1 MKPLKVFSKAVRA
14 YRLDFAQGLHNYSK
28 IFASQTLWESNN
40 AYFILNKFLMH
51 RNFYLLVLLFAFLAW
66 NAPFVT
72 NQNVF
77 SQSYSEQDEK
87 EAKAE
92 KERQKFV
99 KKMQAL
105 LDAAQKSGFSE
116 KQIREISVTRD
127 GKLVHVWDFLE
138 QEKLRQKKEAL
149 AKKKFVQRERYL
161 TVMDIADELESSETR
176 ELDALKD
183 RSIFMGAEE
192 K

>member
-1 MKPLKVFSKAVRA
+1 
-14 YRLDFAQGLHNYSK
+14 
-28 IFASQTLWESNN
+28 
-40 AYFILNKFLMH
+40 MH
-51 RNFYLLVLLFAFLAW
+51 RYFHLIVLLFAFLSW
-66 NAPFVT
+66 NVPFVT

-77 SQSYSEQDEK
+77 SQSYLELDKK
-87 EAKAE
+87 EAKVE

-99 KKMQAL
+99 KEMQAL
-105 LDAAQKSGFSE
+105 LYAAQKSGFSD

-149 AKKKFVQRERYL
+149 AKKKFVPRERYL
-161 TVMDIADELESSETR
+161 TVMDIANELESSETL

>member
-1 MKPLKVFSKAVRA
+1 
-14 YRLDFAQGLHNYSK
+14 
-28 IFASQTLWESNN
+28 
-40 AYFILNKFLMH
+40 MH
-51 RNFYLLVLLFAFLAW
+51 RYFYLLVLLFAFLSW
-66 NAPFVT
+66 NVPFVT

-77 SQSYSEQDEK
+77 SQSYSEK
-87 EAKAE
+87 EAKAV

-99 KKMQAL
+99 KEMQVL
-105 LDAAQKSGFSE
+105 LEAAQKSGFSE

-149 AKKKFVQRERYL
+149 AKKKFFPRERYL
-161 TVMDIADELESSETR
+161 TVMDIANELESSETR

-183 RSIFMGAEE
+183 RSIFVGAEE

>member
-1 MKPLKVFSKAVRA
+1 
-14 YRLDFAQGLHNYSK
+14 
-28 IFASQTLWESNN
+28 
-40 AYFILNKFLMH
+40 MH
-51 RNFYLLVLLFAFLAW
+51 RYFFLLVLLFAFLSW
-66 NAPFVT
+66 NVPFVT
-72 NQNVF
+72 NKNVF
-77 SQSYSEQDEK
+77 SQSYLEK

-99 KKMQAL
+99 KEMQAL
-105 LDAAQKSGFSE
+105 LEAAQKSGFSE

-127 GKLVHVWDFLE
+127 GKLVYVWDFLE
-138 QEKLRQKKEAL
+138 QEKLRQKKEDL
-149 AKKKFVQRERYL
+149 AKKKFVTRERYL

>member
-1 MKPLKVFSKAVRA
+1 
-14 YRLDFAQGLHNYSK
+14 
-28 IFASQTLWESNN
+28 
-40 AYFILNKFLMH
+40 MH
-51 RNFYLLVLLFAFLAW
+51 RYFYLLVLLFVFLSW
-66 NAPFVT
+66 NVPFVT

-99 KKMQAL
+99 KEMQAL

-116 KQIREISVTRD
+116 KQIREISVKRD
-127 GKLVHVWDFLE
+127 GKLVHIWDFLE

-149 AKKKFVQRERYL
+149 AKKKFVHREQYL
-161 TVMDIADELESSETR
+161 TVMDITNELEISETR
-176 ELDALKD
+176 ELDDLKD
-183 RSIFMGAEE
+183 RSIFMGVEE

>member
-1 MKPLKVFSKAVRA
+1 
-14 YRLDFAQGLHNYSK
+14 
-28 IFASQTLWESNN
+28 
-40 AYFILNKFLMH
+40 
-51 RNFYLLVLLFAFLAW
+51 
-66 NAPFVT
+66 VT

-99 KKMQAL
+99 KEMQAL

-116 KQIREISVTRD
+116 KQIREISVTHD

-149 AKKKFVQRERYL
+149 TKKKFVTREGYL
-161 TVMDIADELESSETR
+161 TVMDIANELESSETR

-183 RSIFMGAEE
+183 RSIFVGAEE

>member
-1 MKPLKVFSKAVRA
+1 
-14 YRLDFAQGLHNYSK
+14 
-28 IFASQTLWESNN
+28 
-40 AYFILNKFLMH
+40 MH
-51 RNFYLLVLLFAFLAW
+51 RKFCLLVLLFAFFAW
-66 NAPFVT
+66 NVPFVT

-87 EAKAE
+87 RAKAE

-99 KKMQAL
+99 NEMKAL

-116 KQIREISVTRD
+116 KQIRDISVTRD
-127 GKLVHVWDFLE
+127 GKLVYVWDFLE
-138 QEKLRQKKEAL
+138 QEKLRQKKDAL
-149 AKKKFVQRERYL
+149 AKEKFVTRERYL
-161 TVMDIADELESSETR
+161 TVMDITDELESSETL

-183 RSIFMGAEE
+183 RSIFVGAEE

>member
-1 MKPLKVFSKAVRA
+1 VS
-14 YRLDFAQGLHNYSK
+14 
-28 IFASQTLWESNN
+28 
-40 AYFILNKFLMH
+40 
-51 RNFYLLVLLFAFLAW
+51 
-66 NAPFVT
+66 

-99 KKMQAL
+99 KEMQNL

-127 GKLVHVWDFLE
+127 GKLVYVWDFLV

-149 AKKKFVQRERYL
+149 AKKKFVPRERYL
-161 TVMDIADELESSETR
+161 TVMDIANELENSETR
-176 ELDALKD
+176 KLDALKD
-183 RSIFMGAEE
+183 RSIFVGAEE

>member
-1 MKPLKVFSKAVRA
+1 
-14 YRLDFAQGLHNYSK
+14 
-28 IFASQTLWESNN
+28 
-40 AYFILNKFLMH
+40 MH
-51 RNFYLLVLLFAFLAW
+51 RNFCLLVLIFSFFTW
-66 NAPFVT
+66 NVPYLT

-87 EAKAE
+87 RAKAE

-99 KKMQAL
+99 KEMQAL
-105 LDAAQKSGFSE
+105 IEAAQKSGFSE
-116 KQIREISVTRD
+116 KQIRDISVTRD
-127 GKLVHVWDFLE
+127 GKLVYVWDFLE

-149 AKKKFVQRERYL
+149 AKKKFVTRERYL
-161 TVMDIADELESSETR
+161 TVMDIANELESSETR

>member
-1 MKPLKVFSKAVRA
+1 M
-14 YRLDFAQGLHNYSK
+14 
-28 IFASQTLWESNN
+28 
-40 AYFILNKFLMH
+40 
-51 RNFYLLVLLFAFLAW
+51 
-66 NAPFVT
+66 T

-99 KKMQAL
+99 KEMQAL
-105 LDAAQKSGFSE
+105 LDAAQKSGYSE
-116 KQIREISVTRD
+116 KQIREISVKRD
-127 GKLVHVWDFLE
+127 GKLVHIWDFLE

-149 AKKKFVQRERYL
+149 VKKKFVTREGYL
-161 TVMDIADELESSETR
+161 TVLDIGNELESSERR
-176 ELDALKD
+176 ELDGLKD
-183 RSIFMGAEE
+183 RSIFVGAEE

>member
-1 MKPLKVFSKAVRA
+1 
-14 YRLDFAQGLHNYSK
+14 
-28 IFASQTLWESNN
+28 
-40 AYFILNKFLMH
+40 MH
-51 RNFYLLVLLFAFLAW
+51 RYFYLLVLLFAFLSW
-66 NAPFVT
+66 NVPFVT

-77 SQSYSEQDEK
+77 SKSYSEQGEN

-99 KKMQAL
+99 EEMQAL

-127 GKLVHVWDFLE
+127 GKLVHVWDFLK

-149 AKKKFVQRERYL
+149 AKKKFIPRERYL
-161 TVMDIADELESSETR
+161 TVMDIANELESSETR

-183 RSIFMGAEE
+183 RSVFMGAEE

>member
-1 MKPLKVFSKAVRA
+1 
-14 YRLDFAQGLHNYSK
+14 
-28 IFASQTLWESNN
+28 
-40 AYFILNKFLMH
+40 MH
-51 RNFYLLVLLFAFLAW
+51 RKFCLLVLLFAFFAW
-66 NAPFVT
+66 NVPFVT

-87 EAKAE
+87 RAKAV

-99 KKMQAL
+99 NEMKAL

-116 KQIREISVTRD
+116 KQIRDISVTRD
-127 GKLVHVWDFLE
+127 GKLVYVWDFLE
-138 QEKLRQKKEAL
+138 QEKLRQKKDAL
-149 AKKKFVQRERYL
+149 AKKKFVTRERYL
-161 TVMDIADELESSETR
+161 TVMDITDELESSETR

>member
-1 MKPLKVFSKAVRA
+1 
-14 YRLDFAQGLHNYSK
+14 
-28 IFASQTLWESNN
+28 
-40 AYFILNKFLMH
+40 MH
-51 RNFYLLVLLFAFLAW
+51 RYFYLLVLLFAFLSW
-66 NAPFVT
+66 NVPFVT

-77 SQSYSEQDEK
+77 SQSYSEK

-99 KKMQAL
+99 KEMQAL

-127 GKLVHVWDFLE
+127 GKLVYVWDFLE
-138 QEKLRQKKEAL
+138 QEKLRQKKESL
-149 AKKKFVQRERYL
+149 AKNKFVTQEGYL
-161 TVMDIADELESSETR
+161 TVMDIAEELESSETR
-176 ELDALKD
+176 ELDALKY

>member
-1 MKPLKVFSKAVRA
+1 
-14 YRLDFAQGLHNYSK
+14 
-28 IFASQTLWESNN
+28 
-40 AYFILNKFLMH
+40 MH
-51 RNFYLLVLLFAFLAW
+51 RKFCLLVLLFAFFAW
-66 NAPFVT
+66 NVPFVT

-87 EAKAE
+87 RAKAE
-92 KERQKFV
+92 KERLKFV
-99 KKMQAL
+99 KEMQAL

-116 KQIREISVTRD
+116 KQIRDISVTRD
-127 GKLVHVWDFLE
+127 GKLVYVWDFLE
-138 QEKLRQKKEAL
+138 QEKLRQKKDAL
-149 AKKKFVQRERYL
+149 AKKKFVTRERYL
-161 TVMDIADELESSETR
+161 TVMDITDELESSETR

>member
-1 MKPLKVFSKAVRA
+1 
-14 YRLDFAQGLHNYSK
+14 
-28 IFASQTLWESNN
+28 
-40 AYFILNKFLMH
+40 MH
-51 RNFYLLVLLFAFLAW
+51 RYFYLFVLLFAFLSW
-66 NAPFVT
+66 NVPFVR

-99 KKMQAL
+99 KEMQAL

-149 AKKKFVQRERYL
+149 AKKKFVTRERYL
-161 TVMDIADELESSETR
+161 TVMDIANELESSETR
-176 ELDALKD
+176 ELDALKG
-183 RSIFMGAEE
+183 RSIFVGAEE

>member
-1 MKPLKVFSKAVRA
+1 
-14 YRLDFAQGLHNYSK
+14 
-28 IFASQTLWESNN
+28 
-40 AYFILNKFLMH
+40 MH
-51 RNFYLLVLLFAFLAW
+51 RYFYLLVLLFTFLVW
-66 NAPFVT
+66 NVPYVT
-72 NQNVF
+72 DQNVF
-77 SQSYSEQDEK
+77 SQSYSEQGEK

-99 KKMQAL
+99 EEMQAL

-116 KQIREISVTRD
+116 KQIRDISVTRN
-127 GKLVHVWDFLE
+127 GKLVYVWDFLE
-138 QEKLRQKKEAL
+138 QEKVRQKKDDL
-149 AKKKFVQRERYL
+149 AKKKFVTRERYL
-161 TVMDIADELESSETR
+161 TVMDITDELESSETR

>member
-1 MKPLKVFSKAVRA
+1 
-14 YRLDFAQGLHNYSK
+14 
-28 IFASQTLWESNN
+28 
-40 AYFILNKFLMH
+40 MH
-51 RNFYLLVLLFAFLAW
+51 RYFFLLVLIFAFLSW
-66 NAPFVT
+66 NVPFVT

-77 SQSYSEQDEK
+77 SQSYSEK
-87 EAKAE
+87 EAKAV

-99 KKMQAL
+99 KEMQAL

-149 AKKKFVQRERYL
+149 AKKKFVTRERYL

-183 RSIFMGAEE
+183 RSIFVGAEE

>member
-1 MKPLKVFSKAVRA
+1 
-14 YRLDFAQGLHNYSK
+14 
-28 IFASQTLWESNN
+28 
-40 AYFILNKFLMH
+40 MH
-51 RNFYLLVLLFAFLAW
+51 RYFYLLVLFFVFLSW
-66 NAPFVT
+66 NVPFVT

-77 SQSYSEQDEK
+77 SQSYSEK
-87 EAKAE
+87 EAKAV

-99 KKMQAL
+99 KEMQAL

-127 GKLVHVWDFLE
+127 GKLVYVWDFLE
-138 QEKLRQKKEAL
+138 QEKLLQKKEGL
-149 AKKKFVQRERYL
+149 AKKKFVPREQYL
-161 TVMDIADELESSETR
+161 TVMDIANELESSETR

>member
-1 MKPLKVFSKAVRA
+1 
-14 YRLDFAQGLHNYSK
+14 
-28 IFASQTLWESNN
+28 
-40 AYFILNKFLMH
+40 MH
-51 RNFYLLVLLFAFLAW
+51 RYFYLLVLLFTFLVW
-66 NAPFVT
+66 NVPYVT

-77 SQSYSEQDEK
+77 SQSYSVQDEK

-99 KKMQAL
+99 KEMQAL
-105 LDAAQKSGFSE
+105 LDAAQKSGFTD

-149 AKKKFVQRERYL
+149 AKKKFVSRERYL
-161 TVMDIADELESSETR
+161 TVMDIANELESSEKR
-176 ELDALKD
+176 QLDALKD
-183 RSIFMGAEE
+183 RSIFVGAEE

>member
-1 MKPLKVFSKAVRA
+1 
-14 YRLDFAQGLHNYSK
+14 
-28 IFASQTLWESNN
+28 
-40 AYFILNKFLMH
+40 MH
-51 RNFYLLVLLFAFLAW
+51 RYFYLLVLFFVFLSW
-66 NAPFVT
+66 NVPFVT

-77 SQSYSEQDEK
+77 SQSSSEK
-87 EAKAE
+87 EAKAV

-99 KKMQAL
+99 KEMQAL
-105 LDAAQKSGFSE
+105 LEAAQKSGFSE

-127 GKLVHVWDFLE
+127 GKLVYVWDFLE
-138 QEKLRQKKEAL
+138 QEKLRQKKEDL
-149 AKKKFVQRERYL
+149 AKKKFVTRERYL

>member
-1 MKPLKVFSKAVRA
+1 
-14 YRLDFAQGLHNYSK
+14 
-28 IFASQTLWESNN
+28 
-40 AYFILNKFLMH
+40 MH
-51 RNFYLLVLLFAFLAW
+51 RYFYLLVLLFTFLVW
-66 NAPFVT
+66 NVPIVT

-77 SQSYSEQDEK
+77 SQSYSEK
-87 EAKAE
+87 EAKAV

-99 KKMQAL
+99 KEMQAL
-105 LDAAQKSGFSE
+105 LEAAQKSGFSE
-116 KQIREISVTRD
+116 KQIRDISVKRD
-127 GKLVHVWDFLE
+127 GKLVYVWDFLE

-149 AKKKFVQRERYL
+149 AKNKFVTRERYL

-176 ELDALKD
+176 KLDALKD

>member
-1 MKPLKVFSKAVRA
+1 
-14 YRLDFAQGLHNYSK
+14 
-28 IFASQTLWESNN
+28 
-40 AYFILNKFLMH
+40 MH
-51 RNFYLLVLLFAFLAW
+51 RYFYLLVLLFAFLSW
-66 NAPFVT
+66 NVPLVT

-99 KKMQAL
+99 KELQTL
-105 LDAAQKSGFSE
+105 LDAAKKSGFSE

-149 AKKKFVQRERYL
+149 AKKKFVPRERYL
-161 TVMDIADELESSETR
+161 TVKDIADELDSSETR
-176 ELDALKD
+176 DLDALKD

>member
-1 MKPLKVFSKAVRA
+1 
-14 YRLDFAQGLHNYSK
+14 
-28 IFASQTLWESNN
+28 
-40 AYFILNKFLMH
+40 MH
-51 RNFYLLVLLFAFLAW
+51 RYFYLLVFLFVFLSW

-77 SQSYSEQDEK
+77 SQSYSEQDER

-99 KKMQAL
+99 KEMQTL
-105 LDAAQKSGFSE
+105 LNAAEKSGFSE

-138 QEKLRQKKEAL
+138 QEKLRQKKETL
-149 AKKKFVQRERYL
+149 AKKKFFPRERYL
-161 TVMDIADELESSETR
+161 TVMDIAYELESSETR

-183 RSIFMGAEE
+183 RSIFVGAEE